1 MNETVCFH
9 CGDPMPRGERRTV
22 EIDGVARPVCCPGCE
37 AVASLIAGQGLS
49 DFYRFR
55 NGASARPETDRD
67 DQWQAWDRAEL
78 QASHVTEHDDGTCG
92 VTLMAEGITCS
103 ACTWLIEHALANV
116 PGVVD
121 IQANPATA
129 RVMLRWQPSRIPLSR
144 LLRRIAGLGYR
155 PHPVGSDSALSV
167 PVRERRAALKRLAV
181 AGLGMMQ
188 VMMYAVALYA
198 GAIHDDMDP
207 VFVHFL
213 RTVSLLVA
221 TPVVFYAGAPFF
233 RGAWRDIR
241 ARRPGMD
248 VPVALAIG
256 AAYAASLW
264 HTFFG
269 GGEVYFDSVTMFIFF
284 LTVARFLEMTA
295 RHRANRGLETL
306 AGLLPST
313 AVRVVDGVSE
323 RVAASELR
331 AGDRV
336 RVAAGEAVPADGRI
350 LEGHTHLDESML
362 TGEYRARSRAPG
374 DAISAGTVNAG
385 NAVEMRIERLADD
398 TLLASIVRLL
408 EQAQSRRP
416 AITQLADRIARH
428 FVTAVLIAAAA
439 TGVVWWHL
447 EPSRAFEI
455 VLAVLV
461 ISCPCALSLATPAAL
476 VSATGRLA
484 RQGVLVAHPGA
495 LETLAR
501 ADRVVLDKTG
511 TLTRGRI
518 TIQRID
524 DRQGL
529 GEAQCARLAAALEA
543 HSAHPL
549 AAAFR
554 AWHDG
559 LEANAVVE
567 HRGDGVEGMIAGQR
581 LRLGR
586 PAWVAAL
593 SRTEAPSQSEAHT
606 LVALGDETG
615 IIASFALA
623 DELRQGA
630 AEAVAGLASE
640 GLHVEIAS
648 GDAESAVATVANA
661 AGVDDWYS
669 SMRPADKLTH
679 IDALQA
685 RDHRVVMVGDGVN
698 DAPVLAGADVAVAI
712 GAGSALARANADLI
726 LLSED
731 LATLGEARRVA
742 RRSVATIRQNL
753 AWAACYNVAALPLAA
768 SGVLAPW
775 LAAIGMSLS
784 SLVVVG
790 NALRLARD
798 ARTKT
803 PHVAHPATTREAAA

>member
-1 MNETVCFH
+1 MSESVCFH

-37 AVASLIAGQGLS
+37 AVATLIAGQGLS

-55 NGASARPETDRD
+55 SGVSARPQADD
-67 DQWQAWDRAEL
+67 DQWQAWDRTEL
-78 QASHVTEHDDGTCG
+78 QSKYVSEHADSTCSL
-92 VTLMAEGITCS
+92 TLMAEGITCS
-103 ACTWLIEHALANV
+103 ACTWLIENALADV

-121 IQANPATA
+121 VQANPATA
-129 RVMLRWQPSRIPLSR
+129 RVTLRWTPSRIPLSR

-155 PHPVGSDSALSV
+155 PHPVGSDGALSV
-167 PVRERRAALKRLAV
+167 AVRERRAALKRLAL

-248 VPVALAIG
+248 VPVALAIA

-264 HTFFG
+264 HTFTG

-295 RHRANRGLETL
+295 RHRANRGLEAL
-306 AGLLPST
+306 AGLLPTT
-313 AVRVVDGVSE
+313 ATRMIDGNSE
-323 RVAASELR
+323 RVALSELR
-331 AGDRV
+331 VGDRV

-350 LEGHTHLDESML
+350 IDGHTHLDESML
-362 TGEYRARSRAPG
+362 TGEYRARGRGPG
-374 DAISAGTVNAG
+374 DEISAGTVNAG
-385 NAVEMRIERLADD
+385 TAVDMRIERLADD

-408 EQAQSRRP
+408 EQAQSHRP
-416 AITQLADRIARH
+416 AITRLADRIARH
-428 FVTAVLIAAAA
+428 FVTAVLLAAAA

-447 EPSRAFEI
+447 DPSRAFEI

-461 ISCPCALSLATPAAL
+461 VSCPCALSLATPATL

-484 RQGVLVAHPGA
+484 RQGVLVANPGA
-495 LETLAR
+495 METLAR
-501 ADRVVLDKTG
+501 ADRVVIDKTG

-518 TIQRID
+518 TIQRIE
-524 DRQGL
+524 DRRGL
-529 GEAQCARLAAALEA
+529 GGPQCARLAAALER

-549 AAAFR
+549 ATAFR
-554 AWHDG
+554 DWHDTPD
-559 LEANAVVE
+559 ASAVTE
-567 HRGDGVEGMIAGQR
+567 HRGDGLEGTVAGQR

-586 PAWVAAL
+586 PVWVAAL
-593 SRTEAPSQSEAHT
+593 SDTAVPNHEDTHT
-606 LVALGDETG
+606 LIALGDETG
-615 IIASFALA
+615 IIATFALA
-623 DELRQGA
+623 DDLRPA
-630 AEAVAGLASE
+630 TAETLGGLVEA

-648 GDAESAVATVANA
+648 GDSEPAVAAIADTV
-661 AGVDDWYS
+661 GIDDWHAG
-669 SMRPADKLTH
+669 MHPADKLAR
-679 IDALQA
+679 IEALQA
-685 RDHRVVMVGDGVN
+685 AGHRVVMVGDGVN
-698 DAPVLAGADVAVAI
+698 DAPVLAAADVAVAM

-726 LLSED
+726 LLGEE
-731 LATLGEARRVA
+731 LATIGEARRTAQRTV
-742 RRSVATIRQNL
+742 STIRQNL
-753 AWAACYNVAALPLAA
+753 AWAACYNLAALPLAA

-790 NALRLARD
+790 NALRLARPSRTATRPV
-798 ARTKT
+798 AR
-803 PHVAHPATTREAAA
+803 PATTREAHA